1 MVGKALASKTGQ
13 VHYNV
18 PGATGPIGPLVY
30 PAGEYN
36 NATEYTRTVL
46 STPMVL
52 DDGQYYVLNKEG
64 TFTGIRPK
72 DDYAAN
78 GSKATWV
85 LMEYVKY
92 AFVEVLMANFAKL
105 GSAVFYG
112 DVMMSQHGVDHRGA
126 ASSNYQ
132 NYNRPVYDPD
142 TGQSLPG
149 FTPNLLFNFLTGA
162 GHLGRKNIEFG
173 EDGTVTLKGVKS
185 KNDAFQI
192 DENGDVTIV
201 GKVSTSAGGT
211 RIVIDPDTKSI
222 KMFNQNDKEVFSVSF
237 MQEQW
242 NGSTNY
248 YPFFVMRRYRDD
260 TVYNEFSLTT
270 DTLYMR
276 KISSGST
283 YDAYLTTDGLRFA
296 KDGSVTKTYSAS

>member
-1 MVGKALASKTGQ
+1 MAGKTIASKTGQ
-13 VHYNV
+13 VRYNV

-30 PAGEYN
+30 PAGEYDA
-36 NATEYTRTVL
+36 ATKYIRTAL
-46 STPMVL
+46 SAPMVL

-64 TFTGIRPK
+64 AFTGIRPK
-72 DDYAAN
+72 DDYAQN

-105 GSAVFYG
+105 ASAVFYG

-185 KNDAFQI
+185 KNNAFQI

-296 KDGSVTKTYSAS
+296 KDGSVTKTYPAS